1 MKNSA
6 LSAIVAMLLTA
17 ALLLP
22 LSCSPSPG
30 GVIAGTS
37 LIAEIA
43 QDLAGG
49 KLEVQNLIP
58 PGMCPGHY
66 DMKPSDVEALANS
79 KALLIHPWQ
88 QDKANITALI
98 EAADNPG
105 LIVKVIA
112 VKDNWMEPPLQ
123 AEAVEAIA
131 QALGEIDPQNSALYQ
146 QKAEDRLGAIQA
158 KGEEAKDR
166 LQEAGVAGVKVVCD
180 EMQAGFVK
188 WAGFD
193 LVATYG
199 RPEGLSV
206 ADIEQLV
213 VQAREAGVTLVIDNL
228 QSGGTA
234 NSETMAQDI
243 GAAQVTI
250 SNFPGGFE
258 GTETW
263 VKTLDKNIDLLLEAL
278 GQ

>member
-1 MKNSA
+1 MRGRVFSV
-6 LSAIVAMLLTA
+6 IVATLLTT

-43 QDLAGG
+43 QDIAGG

-166 LQEAGVAGVKVVCD
+166 LLCELDGLRLGGDV
-180 EMQAGFVK
+180 
-188 WAGFD
+188 
-193 LVATYG
+193 
-199 RPEGLSV
+199 RP
-206 ADIEQLV
+206 A
-213 VQAREAGVTLVIDNL
+213 
-228 QSGGTA
+228 
-234 NSETMAQDI
+234 
-243 GAAQVTI
+243 
-250 SNFPGGFE
+250 
-258 GTETW
+258 
-263 VKTLDKNIDLLLEAL
+263 
-278 GQ
+278 

>member
-1 MKNSA
+1 MKRSPILVIAA
-6 LSAIVAMLLTA
+6 LFLVA
-17 ALLLP
+17 ALLIP
-22 LSCSPSPG
+22 LSCTPPSSDI
-30 GVIAGTS
+30 IAGTS
-37 LIAEIA
+37 LIAGIA
-43 QDLAGG
+43 EDLAGG

-66 DMKPSDVEALANS
+66 DVKPSDVETLANS

-88 QDKANITALI
+88 QDKANITDLI
-98 EAADNPG
+98 EGADNPD

-112 VKDNWMEPPLQ
+112 VQDNWMEPPRQ
-123 AEAVEAIA
+123 AEAVEAVA
-131 QALGEIDPQNSALYQ
+131 EALGEIDPQNSALYQ
-146 QKAEDRLGAIQA
+146 QKAEDRLGAIHA
-158 KGEEAKDR
+158 KGEETKDR
-166 LQEAGVAGVKVVCD
+166 LQEAGVAAVKVLCD
-180 EMQAGFVK
+180 QQQAGFVN

-193 LVATYG
+193 VIATYG
-199 RPEGLSV
+199 RPEELSV
-206 ADIEQLV
+206 AEVEQLV

-263 VKTLDKNIDLLLEAL
+263 EKTLDNNVDLLLLAL
-278 GQ
+278 AQ

>member
-1 MKNSA
+1 MKRSLMLVIAA
-6 LSAIVAMLLTA
+6 LFLVA
-17 ALLLP
+17 ALLIP
-22 LSCSPSPG
+22 LSCTPPSSDI
-30 GVIAGTS
+30 IAGTS
-37 LIAEIA
+37 LIAGIA
-43 QDLAGG
+43 EDLAGG

-66 DMKPSDVEALANS
+66 DVKPSDVETLANS

-88 QDKANITALI
+88 EEKANITSLI
-98 EAADNPG
+98 EAVDNPD

-112 VKDNWMEPPLQ
+112 VEGNWMAPPVQ
-123 AEAVEAIA
+123 AEAVEATA
-131 QALGEIDPQNSALYQ
+131 AALGEIDPQNAALYQ
-146 QKAEDRLGAIQA
+146 QRAEDRLGAIQA
-158 KGEEAKDR
+158 KGEEAKAR
-166 LQEAGVAGVKVVCD
+166 LLEAGVGEVRVICS
-180 EMQAGFVK
+180 EEQTGFVK

-199 RPEGLSV
+199 RPEELSV

-213 VQAREAGVTLVIDNL
+213 VQAKEAGVTLVIDNL

-234 NSETMAQDI
+234 NSETIAQDI

-250 SNFPGGFE
+250 SNFPGGFQ

-263 VKTLDKNIDLLLEAL
+263 EKTLDNNVDLLLEAL
-278 GQ
+278 AQ